1 MQALYLLALDPI
13 AEVTADLSSYGFR
26 RERGCADAIE
36 QCFRLLSHKGSA
48 QWILEGDIQSCF
60 DRISHDWLLAHV
72 PLDKT
77 ILHKWLKAGFMQQNV
92 LSPTEAGTPQGA
104 IISPVLA
111 NLALDGME
119 ARLREI
125 FPKPRGNHSQPERV
139 YFVRYADDFLVTC
152 NSQELLEEKVK
163 PAVAAFLRERGLELS
178 PEKTKITKIEDGFD
192 FLGQTLRKFKGK
204 LVITP
209 SKKNVKTFLEKVR
222 TRIKANGQATTGT
235 LIVQLNPLLRGWANY
250 HRHVSSKATFAAVD
264 YAIFQALWRWAK
276 RRHPNKHARWVR
288 QKYFCQEG
296 ERSWV
301 LAGEVKSS
309 EGQART
315 VRLLQTCK
323 IPIWRHVKVR
333 ETANP
338 YDPAWE
344 VYFEARLGVKM
355 SYTLRGRR
363 KLSYLWREQNG
374 LCPLCHQK
382 ITTLTGW
389 HNHHI
394 VARVDGGADSAE
406 NRALLHPECHRQ
418 LHSQHLFVAKPR
430 PSPGVEEA

>member
-1 MQALYLLALDPI
+1 
-13 AEVTADLSSYGFR
+13 
-26 RERGCADAIE
+26 
-36 QCFRLLSHKGSA
+36 
-48 QWILEGDIQSCF
+48 
-60 DRISHDWLLAHV
+60 
-72 PLDKT
+72 
-77 ILHKWLKAGFMQQNV
+77 
-92 LSPTEAGTPQGA
+92 
-104 IISPVLA
+104 
-111 NLALDGME
+111 ME
-119 ARLREI
+119 A
-125 FPKPRGNHSQPERV
+125 
-139 YFVRYADDFLVTC
+139 
-152 NSQELLEEKVK
+152 
-163 PAVAAFLRERGLELS
+163 
-178 PEKTKITKIEDGFD
+178 
-192 FLGQTLRKFKGK
+192 
-204 LVITP
+204 
-209 SKKNVKTFLEKVR
+209 
-222 TRIKANGQATTGT
+222 
-235 LIVQLNPLLRGWANY
+235 
-250 HRHVSSKATFAAVD
+250 
-264 YAIFQALWRWAK
+264 FQALWRWAK

-430 PSPGVEEA
+430 PSSGVEEA